1 MTATATLTDLYGLP
15 LSTGSAAAAEAYRD
29 GQQAMLAQAPAPDEP
44 FRRASTADPEFAL
57 PHAALALIEQRE
69 LRLPEARASAAAA
82 EQFVAR
88 ASRREQQ
95 HVAAVVDAVSGR
107 GSRAIARIREHLQ
120 EFPRDALLLHFVTTS
135 LLFAGQQDQM
145 VQVSHAAGPAYGDD
159 DWFWLGIHA
168 FALQEVRRFEEARR
182 AALRS
187 LALFPLG
194 AFTSHALAHVHYELG
209 EYAEGAGFMPGWLA
223 RYPREGGMHL
233 HLSWHL
239 ALFYLAG
246 GAYGEVLRLYDE
258 AIRPAAQLAG
268 FQLYD
273 PVSLLWRLQVYGG
286 AAPEGLWP
294 ELVEIAAPRAAA
306 PGMIFA
312 DLHNG
317 MALAAA
323 GLDAELERLCDSLQ
337 QRAARGNPAAEVA
350 LPLLQGMQA
359 FARGDYATAAD
370 LIEPIEARVYLV
382 GGSKAQREVF
392 HDTLLE
398 ALLRS
403 GRFDAAELRLRERL
417 DRRPSPRDFYR
428 VARIEVGRGNV
439 AAAQAALQ
447 RTRAT
452 WPADEPAT
460 ELRAVHRLASELHE

>member
-15 LSTGSAAAAEAYRD
+15 LSTGSASAAAAYRD

-44 FRRASTADPEFAL
+44 FRRAVAADPAFAL

-69 LRLPEARASAAAA
+69 LRIPEARASAATA
-82 EQFVAR
+82 EQLAAR

-95 HVAAVVDAVSGR
+95 HVAAVIDAVGGR

-145 VQVSHAAGPAYGDD
+145 IQVTEAAGPAYGDG
-159 DWFWLGIHA
+159 DWFWLGVHA
-168 FALQEVRRFEEARR
+168 FALQEVRRFDEARR

-187 LALFPLG
+187 LDLFPLG
-194 AFTSHALAHVHYELG
+194 AFTTHALAHVHYELG
-209 EYAEGAGFMPGWLA
+209 EYSEGAGFMPGWLE
-223 RYPREGGMHL
+223 RYPRDGGMHL

-239 ALFYLAG
+239 ALFYLARG
-246 GAYGEVLRLYDE
+246 EYGDVLRLYDE
-258 AIRPAAQLAG
+258 AIRPTARPGG
-268 FQLYD
+268 FQIYD
-273 PVSLLWRLQVYGG
+273 AASLAWRLQVYGG
-286 AAPEGLWP
+286 EAPAGLWP

-317 MALAAA
+317 MALAAT
-323 GLDAELERLCDSLQ
+323 GRDAELEPLLGSLQ
-337 QRAARGNPAAEVA
+337 QRATRGNPAAEVA
-350 LPLLQGMQA
+350 LPLLQGMRA
-359 FARGDYATAAD
+359 FAQGDYATAAE
-370 LIEPIEARVYLV
+370 LIEPIEARIYLV

-398 ALLRS
+398 ALLRC
-403 GRFDAAELRLRERL
+403 GRFADAETRLRERL

-428 VARIEVGRGNV
+428 TARVYAGRG
-439 AAAQAALQ
+439 ARAEARAALE
-447 RTRAT
+447 TALAA
-452 WPADEPAT
+452 WPADGSAP
-460 ELRAVHRLASELHE
+460 ELRAARQLAGELA

>member
-1 MTATATLTDLYGLP
+1 MTATATQTDLYGLP
-15 LSTGSAAAAEAYRD
+15 LSTGSAAAAEGYRE
-29 GQQAMLAQAPAPDEP
+29 GQQALLAQAPAPDEP
-44 FRRASTADPEFAL
+44 FRRAIAADPEFAL
-57 PHAALALIEQRE
+57 PHAAVALIEQRE
-69 LRLPEARASAAAA
+69 LRLPEARGSATTAERLAA
-82 EQFVAR
+82 R
-88 ASRREQQ
+88 TTRREQQ

-107 GSRAIARIREHLQ
+107 GSRAIARMREHLQ

-135 LLFAGQQDQM
+135 LLFAGKQDQM
-145 VQVSHAAGPAYGDD
+145 VQVSEAAGSAYGDG

-168 FALQEVRRFEEARR
+168 FALQEVRRFDEARR

-239 ALFYLAG
+239 ALFYLAR
-246 GAYGEVLRLYDE
+246 GAYGDVMRLYDE
-258 AIRPAAQLAG
+258 AIRPAARPGG

-273 PVSLLWRLQVYGG
+273 AASLLWRLQVYGG
-286 AAPEGLWP
+286 EAPAELWP

-323 GLDAELERLCDSLQ
+323 GRDAELERLLGSLRE
-337 QRAARGNPAAEVA
+337 RAARGNPAAEVA
-350 LPLLQGMQA
+350 QPLLQGMQA
-359 FARGDYATAAD
+359 FARGEYALAAD
-370 LIEPIEARVYLV
+370 LIEPIEERIVLV

-398 ALLRS
+398 ALLRT
-403 GRFDAAELRLRERL
+403 GRFDAAERRLRERL

-428 VARIEVGRGNV
+428 IARLCAGRG
-439 AAAQAALQ
+439 ARSAAQAALHN
-447 RTRAT
+447 ALAV
-452 WPADEPAT
+452 WPADDFAP
-460 ELRAVHRLASELHE
+460 ELRAARQLAGELG

>member
-15 LSTGSAAAAEAYRD
+15 ISTGSTAAAEAYRE
-29 GQQAMLAQAPAPDEP
+29 GQQAMLAQAPEPDAP
-44 FRRASTADPEFAL
+44 FRRAIAADPGFAL
-57 PHAALALIEQRE
+57 PHAAVALIEQRE

-82 EQFVAR
+82 EQLAPR
-88 ASRREQQ
+88 ATRREQQ

-107 GSRAIARIREHLQ
+107 GPRAIARIREHLQ
-120 EFPRDALLLHFVTTS
+120 EFPRDAVLLHFVTTS
-135 LLFAGQQDQM
+135 LLFAGQQEQM
-145 VQVSHAAGPAYGDD
+145 VQVTESAGPAYGDG
-159 DWFWLGIHA
+159 DWFWLGVHA
-168 FALQEVRRFEEARR
+168 FALQEVRRFDEARR

-187 LALFPLG
+187 LDLFPLG
-194 AFTSHALAHVHYELG
+194 AFTTHALAHVHYELG

-239 ALFYLAG
+239 ALFYLAR
-246 GAYGEVLRLYDE
+246 GAYGDVMRLYDE
-258 AIRPAAQLAG
+258 AIRPAARPGG

-286 AAPEGLWP
+286 TAPEGLWP

-323 GLDAELERLCDSLQ
+323 GRDEELERLFGSLQ

-370 LIEPIEARVYLV
+370 LIEPIEARIYLV

-398 ALLRS
+398 ALLRC
-403 GRFDAAELRLRERL
+403 GRFEAAESRLRERL
-417 DRRPSPRDFYR
+417 DRRPSPRDLYR
-428 VARIEVGRGNV
+428 VARVHAGRG
-439 AAAQAALQ
+439 ARTEARAALQ
-447 RTRAT
+447 RALAA
-452 WPADEPAT
+452 WPAEDAP
-460 ELRAVHRLASELHE
+460 ELRAARTLAGELA